1 MTPDQVKR
9 YKDMSD
15 MDRDRFDLQ
24 RKIIKDGKNGGQKSE
39 VLVFGECTCDQINPP
54 LISAPEIISKDN
66 QPVENQ

>member
-39 VLVFGECTCDQINPP
+39 VLVFGECTCD
-54 LISAPEIISKDN
+54 
-66 QPVENQ
+66 